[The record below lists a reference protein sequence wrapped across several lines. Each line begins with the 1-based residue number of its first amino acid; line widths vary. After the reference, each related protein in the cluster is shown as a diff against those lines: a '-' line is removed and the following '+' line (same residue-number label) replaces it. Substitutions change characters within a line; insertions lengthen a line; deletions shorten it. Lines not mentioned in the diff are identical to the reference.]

1 MAVIGFMPD
10 AYSVTEGEGGVD
22 FMFGVLNGEL
32 GFVLD
37 VEFSLENG
45 TAIEGTIVLSNIL
58 VVLM

>member
-10 AYSVTEGEGGVD
+10 AYSVIENEGGVD
-22 FMFGVLNGEL
+22 FMFGVLKGEL

-37 VEFSLENG
+37 IEFSLENG

>member
-10 AYSVTEGEGGVD
+10 AYSVIENEGGVY
-22 FMFGVLNGEL
+22 FMFGVLSGEL

-37 VEFSLENG
+37 IEFSLKNG
-45 TAIEGTIVLSNIL
+45 TAIGGTIVLSNIL

>member
-10 AYSVTEGEGGVD
+10 AYSVVENEGGLN
-22 FMFGVLNGEL
+22 FMFGVLSGEL

-37 VEFSLENG
+37 IEFFLENG

-58 VVLM
+58 VLM